1 MHSCVSGAFDRV
13 SEQRLTDKLR
23 RCGIHPQI
31 FRLLCSWLEPRT
43 SVVVLDGQKS
53 APRPLRNSVYQ
64 GTVLGPP
71 LWNVHYADATRA
83 VEAEGFKDVIFADD
97 LNCSKDFSAMTSDRV
112 IHSRLNDCQ
121 AALHRW
127 GAANQVIFDPGK
139 ESFHCIHR
147 TRYFGENFKILGVQF
162 DCQLTMRDAAQE
174 VAREAGWKVRSILR
188 CRRFYSTPELVK
200 LYKSQVLSFI
210 ESRTAALHHAAPSVL
225 DVIDRVQRRFLREVG
240 LTELEALERYRL
252 APLPIRRD
260 IAMLGLIHRVCHG
273 YAPAPLAELFER
285 REVPQLQAIAATRG
299 SKGRHDKQL
308 MDFIGMGGHTETL
321 APASVSSPCG
331 ICTQR

>member
-1 MHSCVSGAFDRV
+1 
-13 SEQRLTDKLR
+13 
-23 RCGIHPQI
+23 
-31 FRLLCSWLEPRT
+31 
-43 SVVVLDGQKS
+43 
-53 APRPLRNSVYQ
+53 
-64 GTVLGPP
+64 
-71 LWNVHYADATRA
+71 
-83 VEAEGFKDVIFADD
+83 
-97 LNCSKDFSAMTSDRV
+97 MTSDRV

-147 TRYFGENFKILGVQF
+147 TRYFGDNFKILGVQF

-285 REVPQLQAIAATRG
+285 REVSQLQAAAATRG
-299 SKGRHDKQL
+299 SKGRHEKQL

-321 APASVSSPCG
+321 RRSCFGLITVWNMLPRNAAEAKQTKTCQRLLQTTVLKRAKERPDTNWQRFLSSDAKVMPAYAF
-331 ICTQR
+331 QRLFF